1 MPISADKLED
11 INSAQEIVGAQATI
25 RLMVDHAE
33 QIRILYGS
41 RVGDKMVGKS
51 RWSQADE
58 AGRRAGAPAESEQMK
73 ELIQALVESQDYVEI
88 FGRLRTILCLRFPFS
103 WVVLLRWRD

>member
-1 MPISADKLED
+1 
-11 INSAQEIVGAQATI
+11 
-25 RLMVDHAE
+25 
-33 QIRILYGS
+33 
-41 RVGDKMVGKS
+41 MVGKS

-58 AGRRAGAPAESEQMK
+58 TGRRAGAPAESEQMK

-88 FGRLRTILCLRFPFS
+88 FGFYSRQCPIPLLYYVAYKLTRLRTILCLRFPFS